1 MCWLIYGKGENM
13 KKRKIIA
20 NSTLKV
26 VASEN
31 LDVSADLESS
41 QTKTLSELLNDKKEK
56 EENTTEKTNDK

>member
-13 KKRKIIA
+13 KKKKNIA

-31 LDVSADLESS
+31 LDVSLDLASS
-41 QTKTLSELLNDKKEK
+41 QTKTISELLNDKKE
-56 EENTTEKTNDK
+56 ENQENNEKTKDQ

>member
-1 MCWLIYGKGENM
+1 MCWLVYGKGENM
-13 KKRKIIA
+13 KNRKIIA

-41 QTKTLSELLNDKKEK
+41 QNKTISELLNDKKEK
-56 EENTTEKTNDK
+56 EQDSTEKTNDQ